1 MKEGLPVTE
10 TKGLMTEGVI
20 WKKILLF
27 SIPLLLGNVF
37 QQLYNTVD
45 SVVVG
50 NYIGGNALAAV
61 GTSGPIINLLVGF
74 FMGLATGAGVVIA
87 RYFGAR
93 DEKGVHDAVH
103 TTLAT
108 TVLGGLFLM
117 VAGVALSPLLLRLI
131 GTPEDILP
139 DSITYLR
146 IYFGGI
152 IAMMIYNMGAGIL
165 RAVGDSKTPLYF
177 LIISSI
183 VNIVLDLL
191 FVLVFEMGVAGVAWA
206 TLCAQV
212 VSATLTIITLCRVK
226 ASYRVNLKDIRIQL
240 SYLKEIIRIGLPSG
254 LQNSIVSLS
263 NIVVQSYINSF
274 GSAAIAGYSTYG
286 KVDAFAL
293 MPVMSLSMAI
303 TTFTSQNI
311 GAQNYHRV
319 RKGVKT
325 GLCMTC
331 GTAVVLTTGV
341 IIFARVLLGIFT
353 GDQEI
358 IEYGLLTMTYQAPFY
373 VVLAINNTLA
383 GILRGAGKA
392 SVPSFIMAANMC
404 GLRIIWLSVMMPL
417 FHSIIVVYLAF
428 SVTWVT
434 TCLCLIFY
442 YKRSH
447 WLERLEMSY

>member
-1 MKEGLPVTE
+1 MTE

-27 SIPLLLGNVF
+27 SLPLLLGNVF

-45 SVVVG
+45 SIIVG
-50 NYIGGNALAAV
+50 NYIGGDALAAV

-74 FMGLATGAGVVIA
+74 FMGIATGAGVIIA

-93 DEKGVHDAVH
+93 DGQGVHDAVH
-103 TTLAT
+103 TTLAA
-108 TVLGGLFLM
+108 TVIGGLFLM
-117 VAGVALSPLLLRLI
+117 VVGVFLSPLVVRLI
-131 GTPEDILP
+131 GVPKNIMA
-139 DSITYLR
+139 DSIDYLR

-152 IAMMIYNMGAGIL
+152 IAMMVYNMGAGIL

-183 VNIVLDLL
+183 VNIILDML
-191 FVLVFEMGVAGVAWA
+191 FVIVFDMGVAGVAWA
-206 TLCAQV
+206 TLIAQA
-212 VSATLTIITLCRVK
+212 VSATLTIITLCRVNT
-226 ASYRVNLKDIRIQL
+226 SYRVILRDIRIQIP
-240 SYLKEIIRIGLPSG
+240 YLKEIIRIGLPSG
-254 LQNSIVSLS
+254 LQNAIISMS
-263 NIVVQSYINSF
+263 NIVVQSHINSF

-311 GAQNYHRV
+311 GARNYDRV

-325 GLCMTC
+325 GLLMSC

-341 IIFARVLLGIFT
+341 VLFARPLLGIFT
-353 GDQEI
+353 SDQQI
-358 IEYGLLTMTYQAPFY
+358 IDYGLLTMTYQAPFY
-373 VVLAINNTLA
+373 VILGLNNTLA

-392 SVPSFIMAANMC
+392 SVPSIIMAANMC
-404 GLRIIWLSVMMPL
+404 GVRILWLTILMPI

-428 SVTWVT
+428 SITWT
-434 TCLCLIFY
+434 TTGLCLIWY
-442 YKRSH
+442 YRRSR
-447 WLERLEMSY
+447 WLAQLEQH

>member
-1 MKEGLPVTE
+1 MTE

-27 SIPLLLGNVF
+27 SLPLLLGNVF

-45 SVVVG
+45 SIIVG
-50 NYIGGNALAAV
+50 NYIGGDALAAV

-74 FMGLATGAGVVIA
+74 FMGIATGAGVVIA

-93 DEKGVHDAVH
+93 DEQGVHDAVH
-103 TTLAT
+103 TTLAAT
-108 TVLGGLFLM
+108 IFGGLFLM
-117 VAGVALSPLLLRLI
+117 VIGVLLSPLVVRLI
-131 GTPEDILP
+131 GVPENIMA
-139 DSITYLR
+139 DSISYLR

-152 IAMMIYNMGAGIL
+152 IAMMVYNMGAGIL

-183 VNIVLDLL
+183 VNIILDML
-191 FVLVFEMGVAGVAWA
+191 FVIVFDMGVAGVAWA
-206 TLCAQV
+206 TLIAQA

-226 ASYRVNLKDIRIQL
+226 TSYRVYLQQIRIRIP
-240 SYLKEIIRIGLPSG
+240 YLKEIIRIGLPSG
-254 LQNSIVSLS
+254 LQNAIISMS

-293 MPVMSLSMAI
+293 MPVMSLSMAV

-311 GAQNYHRV
+311 GAQNYDRV

-325 GLCMTC
+325 GLLMSC
-331 GTAVVLTTGV
+331 GTAIVLTTGV
-341 IIFARVLLGIFT
+341 VIFARPLLGIFT
-353 GDQEI
+353 NDQQI
-358 IEYGLLTMTYQAPFY
+358 IDYGLLTMTYQAPFY
-373 VVLAINNTLA
+373 VILGLNNTLA

-392 SVPSFIMAANMC
+392 SVPSIIMAANMC
-404 GLRIIWLSVMMPL
+404 GVRILWLTILMPI

-428 SVTWVT
+428 SITWT
-434 TCLCLIFY
+434 TTGLCLIWY
-442 YKRSH
+442 YRRSR
-447 WLERLEMSY
+447 WLTQLEHR